1 MDTKNCGDAKL
12 EKYYL
17 SWEKIE
23 KLCQDIANQI
33 EKQNVKI
40 DKIIAISRGGLIP
53 GRILSGILKNNNL
66 STIRVTFY
74 TKPGVA
80 KDRPHLAE
88 DLSTDVTDKNV
99 LIVDDVVESGK
110 TLSLTYNYL
119 KERGAKKVYTAAL
132 LDKIVDGKEKIMSPD
147 FYSEKIANK
156 WIVYPWEKFEE

>member
-1 MDTKNCGDAKL
+1 MANIGKEDDIDRF
-12 EKYYL
+12 YL

-23 KLCQDIANQI
+23 EMCQKIASEINKKNI
-33 EKQNVKI
+33 KI

-53 GRILSGILKNNNL
+53 GRILSSLLRNKNL

-80 KDRPHLAE
+80 KDKPHLAE
-88 DLSTDVTDKNV
+88 DLSTDITDKTV

-119 KERGAKKVYTAAL
+119 KERGAKKIYTAAL
-132 LDKIVDGKEKIMSPD
+132 FDKHVDGKEKLTSPD
-147 FYSEKIANK
+147 FFCEKISNK
-156 WIVYPWEKFEE
+156 WIVYPWEKFDEE

>member
-1 MDTKNCGDAKL
+1 MESKSNSD
-12 EKYYL
+12 EKIETYYL

-23 KLCQDIANQI
+23 KMCQNIAEQI
-33 EKQNVKI
+33 EKQNIKI

-53 GRILSGILKNNNL
+53 GRILSSLLKNKNL

-80 KDRPHLAE
+80 KDKPHLAE

-110 TLSLTYNYL
+110 TLSLTCNYL

-132 LDKIVDGKEKIMSPD
+132 LDKSVDGKEKIMSPD
-147 FYSEKIANK
+147 FYSEKITNK
-156 WIVYPWEKFEE
+156 WIVYPWEKFED